1 MGITEAKDEISP
13 EMERIIR
20 ELKRLEEMSIHIG
33 IQGQPGRD
41 ESGMEREGASADI
54 LTIANVNEFGATIKA
69 KNVKNLA
76 IPIAKKAIGK
86 SPLDFPGLFFLR
98 SRNGYLFGC
107 ISKKRKGTSQK
118 KKSSPTDS
126 KPKRHGPSK
135 KQLPKKTDD
144 TEFLFIL
151 MESTSIP
158 ERSFIRAGYDNNR
171 RMIEDITT
179 AAIQNI
185 IFSGWDAEKAA
196 NNIGMGVV
204 GIIQMYMNQPFNF
217 KKKSSITKAVS
228 NWPDNPLIETGRLRN
243 SITYSIEGGT

>member
-118 KKSSPTDS
+118 TICIAYSNEYVK
-126 KPKRHGPSK
+126 
-135 KQLPKKTDD
+135 
-144 TEFLFIL
+144 
-151 MESTSIP
+151 
-158 ERSFIRAGYDNNR
+158 ERR
-171 RMIEDITT
+171 
-179 AAIQNI
+179 
-185 IFSGWDAEKAA
+185 SG
-196 NNIGMGVV
+196 
-204 GIIQMYMNQPFNF
+204 
-217 KKKSSITKAVS
+217 T
-228 NWPDNPLIETGRLRN
+228 R
-243 SITYSIEGGT
+243 

>member
-33 IQGQPGRD
+33 IQGLPGRD
-41 ESGMEREGASADI
+41 ESGMEREGAPADI

-76 IPIAKKAIGK
+76 IPIAKSNREK
-86 SPLDFPGLFFLR
+86 PTDFPGLFFLR

-135 KQLPKKTDD
+135 KQIPKKTDD
-144 TEFLFIL
+144 IEFLFIL

-171 RMIEDITT
+171 RTIEDITT

-217 KKKSSITKAVS
+217 KKRAALQKRY
-228 NWPDNPLIETGRLRN
+228 LTGRIIPL
-243 SITYSIEGGT
+243 SKQGVSVIQLLTA